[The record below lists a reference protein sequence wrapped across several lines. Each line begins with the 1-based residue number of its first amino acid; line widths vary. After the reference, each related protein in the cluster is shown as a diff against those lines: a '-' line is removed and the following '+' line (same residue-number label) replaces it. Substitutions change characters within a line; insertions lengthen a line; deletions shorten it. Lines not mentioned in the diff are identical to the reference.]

1 MVGLETAAV
10 IEKISYGIYWDNG
23 VNICLVLAFSFKFK
37 ENRKS
42 VFILKLF

>member
-10 IEKISYGIYWDNG
+10 IEKISYGDFYDNE
-23 VNICLVLAFSFKFK
+23 VNICLVLAFSFKLK

-42 VFILKLF
+42 VFVLKLF